1 MSQKNCTDS
10 PQYVN
15 VRAKSNVNLKRVE
28 LPEGAQSGKNKK
40 ASGFYPRIQY
50 ILVRIL
56 ASGQANTSVKWG
68 KKQPLSFFQPSAW
81 LPLIWLLS
89 PYLTLFLNLNA
100 LNYLD

>member
-50 ILVRIL
+50 ILVRSSQYECEVGQKATFIFFSALRL
-56 ASGQANTSVKWG
+56 APTDLAFVSLFDLISVP
-68 KKQPLSFFQPSAW
+68 QCS
-81 LPLIWLLS
+81 
-89 PYLTLFLNLNA
+89 
-100 LNYLD
+100 

>member
-40 ASGFYPRIQY
+40 AHG
-50 ILVRIL
+50 
-56 ASGQANTSVKWG
+56 
-68 KKQPLSFFQPSAW
+68 
-81 LPLIWLLS
+81 LLS
-89 PYLTLFLNLNA
+89 AYTVYFGKDFSIRSSQYECEVGQKATFIFFSALRLAPTDLAFVSLFDLISVPQCS
-100 LNYLD
+100 